1 MSPRLS
7 KIVPLA
13 LAAALVGGVTIP
25 VFAST
30 RGTQADTTVTI
41 RTENGDFWGQVKSN
55 RPMKCAEGR
64 KVVVFKQVGSSPNPS
79 ADTRIASDTASQSG
93 DRYEWSTGNTGRTS
107 GRYYARVGHTDDC
120 KADNSETVRVVRD

>member
-1 MSPRLS
+1 MSRKLS
-7 KIVPLA
+7 QILPLA
-13 LAAALVGGVTIP
+13 LAAALVGSVAVP
-25 VFAST
+25 VLAST

-41 RTENGDFWGQVKSN
+41 RTQNGDFWGQVKSN

-79 ADTRIASDTASQSG
+79 ADKRIASDTAGQSG
-93 DRYEWSTGNTGRTS
+93 DRFEWSTGNTGRSS
-107 GRYYARVGHTDDC
+107 GKYYARVGHTDDC